1 MWLLSLLLAL
11 QAAPA
16 QSAQPSLRAT
26 VRLVIAPTTVT
37 DKRGKLVDGLR
48 SEDFRLLDN
57 GVPQRIHMDVAVPPL
72 SLVVVIQTGAM
83 AEAALPKIRKLG
95 SLVEPL
101 ILGDRGEAAVVAF
114 DDRVRVVRDFT
125 SNADRLSTALSRI
138 SVSGEGGRMID
149 AVADAVRLLRGR
161 SEHRRRVILL
171 LSETKDRA
179 SETTLDHVIVD
190 AQRHNVTIYPV
201 TFSPFLTKLTTK
213 RDPDAQVPAGPKF
226 EPPRAAILD
235 SLPPGALD
243 SNINLKALFTEI
255 GRLGQE
261 NAAEAFAKLTGGGLH
276 TFVRQNALERAIAAI
291 GEELHGQYLISYTP
305 TSVGRDAFHAIDVKV
320 NRPGLQIRT
329 RPGYWEPEAPQ
340 P

>member
-1 MWLLSLLLAL
+1 MWLSLLLAL

-16 QSAQPSLRAT
+16 QSAQPPLRAT

-37 DKRGKLVDGLR
+37 DKSGKLVDGLR
-48 SEDFRLLDN
+48 AEDFRLLDN
-57 GVPQRIHMDVAVPPL
+57 GVPQRINMDVSVPPL

-114 DDRVRVVRDFT
+114 DDRIRVVRDFT
-125 SNADRLSTALSRI
+125 SNSDRLTTALSRV
-138 SVSGEGGRMID
+138 SVNGEGGRMID
-149 AVADAVRLLRGR
+149 AVAEAVRLLRGR
-161 SEHRRRVILL
+161 PEYRRRVILL

-179 SETTLDHVIVD
+179 SESTLDQAITD

-213 RDPDAQVPAGPKF
+213 REPDSEIPPGPKF
-226 EPPRAAILD
+226 EPPRAAVLGN
-235 SLPPGALD
+235 LPPGAMA
-243 SNINLKALFTEI
+243 SNINLKALATEI
-255 GRLGQE
+255 GRLGKE
-261 NAAEAFAKLTGGGLH
+261 NAAEAFAKLTGGELH
-276 TFVRQNALERAIAAI
+276 AFVRQNALERAIADI

-305 TSVGRDAFHAIDVKV
+305 TSAGREAFHAIEVKV

-329 RPGYWEPEAPQ
+329 RPAYWEPESTQ